1 MDFKYI
7 LEARD
12 VTYVYGSRNGGNA
25 SLKNVSLGIR
35 EGVRTVILGANGAG
49 KSTLFYHFN
58 GVFKPTEGELFY
70 RGIPMSY
77 QKEHLFELREDVAVV
92 VQNPDEQIFSSTVEE
107 DVAFGP
113 MNLNLHPDIVE
124 ARIRDSLFKVG
135 MEDYRY
141 RPTTQ
146 LSFGQKKRVA
156 IAGAL
161 AMEPKVL
168 ILDEPTAGLDPQ
180 MSQEVMELVDQMCLA
195 GTTVI
200 ISTHDVDLA
209 YAWAEEIHVLRHG
222 TLVYSGEPEQFFND
236 RDSVALAGLTLP
248 HTFSVNRSLEAIRG
262 QPEAPYPRTNSQL
275 QPAPGEAL
283 PAGGGV
289 RQPPRQVPSGV
300 WGPGQGG
307 RGSARG
313 SLRFQDQEGVQGEGP
328 QGRHILQRRGGV
340 LPQRHAGQRH
350 RALLRSGT
358 GGRRQAQGV
367 RALQVRTRAGG
378 GPMTSENITATPETT
393 ATP

>member
-12 VTYVYGSRNGGNA
+12 VTYVYGRKDGGNA
-25 SLKNVSLGIR
+25 SLKNVSIGIR
-35 EGVRTVILGANGAG
+35 EGVKTVILGANGAG

-58 GVFKPTEGELFY
+58 GVFKPTAGEMFY

-77 QKEHLFELREDVAVV
+77 QKEHLYQLR
-92 VQNPDEQIFSSTVEE
+92 E

-124 ARIRDSLFKVG
+124 GRIRDSLFKVG

-146 LSFGQKKRVA
+146 LSYGQKKRVA

-209 YAWAEEIHVLRHG
+209 YAWAEEIHVMRHG
-222 TLVYSGEPEQFFND
+222 HLVYSGVPEDFFND

-248 HTFSVNRSLEAIRG
+248 HTFSVNRSLEGIRG
-262 QPEAPYPRTNSQL
+262 LPEAPYPRTNSQL
-275 QPAPGEAL
+275 LAKLSPPEAVFGTLRIAAL
-283 PAGGGV
+283 PE
-289 RQPPRQVPSGV
+289 SGDV
-300 WGPGQGG
+300 DGEDEGLRVGIYG
-307 RGSARG
+307 FRTRRAFKDRGLRADIYFNAVEGCCLSAM
-313 SLRFQDQEGVQGEGP
+313 
-328 QGRHILQRRGGV
+328 QGRDTVLYCDPELVDVVRRRVADLARFG
-340 LPQRHAGQRH
+340 
-350 RALLRSGT
+350 RA
-358 GGRRQAQGV
+358 
-367 RALQVRTRAGG
+367 
-378 GPMTSENITATPETT
+378 PEVV
-393 ATP
+393 P